1 MSLQSHGNTLPPGYR
16 LHWYRIESV
25 LGQGGF
31 GITYLALDTNLD
43 KQVAIKEYLPIELA
57 VREGDATV
65 RAFTEDRR
73 DQFIWGLT
81 RFVEEGRT
89 LAALDHPNIVR
100 VHTVFEEN
108 ATAYMVMAYEVG
120 ETLGYLAKFA
130 RLESEAA
137 VLAIAHPLLDALE
150 HMHSVGFVHRDVKPT
165 NVVVR
170 PDGAPVLLD
179 FGSARLALGEQTRT
193 LTSVV
198 SPGFAPY
205 EQYYSESAKQG
216 PWTDIYGLGA
226 TLYAVI
232 NRSRGPLDALVR
244 GSARI
249 EDKPDPMEPAQSIG
263 ANRYSPQLLKA
274 IDAALGFTPVERPQ
288 TTIELR
294 ALLPSIDEVPDAE
307 PDEQAKTFMFAS
319 AASPL
324 TAESASTRQAM
335 QDTVLAPSLG
345 LSSSS
350 SSSSSSLRRLL
361 PYALALLLLVVLG
374 AGYRWREHQRQ
385 SESALAPQVTEQQRK
400 AAEALRLA
408 DEQTKA
414 VQAVH
419 LAEQQRKAVEA
430 LRVVELQRQAA
441 QAAQLAEQ
449 QRAAGVAAQLAERQ
463 RKEAAAARL
472 VEQQGKADELARSA
486 NHQRI
491 AEDLKLASIQAL
503 LSAAEGDIAALR
515 LTNPPGAN
523 AVDKYRK
530 VLALDADN
538 APARA
543 GMQAVVD
550 RYVALA
556 GEVSAKG
563 ELDKAQVYLE
573 RAAQLLPDAPGV
585 HTARAA
591 LLAAREQ
598 SKQAVRQAVTDM
610 APNSAFRDALEDGS
624 KGPQMVTIPAGPFRM
639 GDLQGDG
646 PAQEKPTHALRVERA
661 FAMGRTEITFEDYE
675 RFARASGRGAVK
687 DEGWGRGRRPVI
699 NLSWDDANAY
709 AQWLSAQTGKRY
721 RLPSEAEWEYAA
733 RAGTETARYWGND
746 ADAACQYANVK
757 NSADSQVKRF
767 VADHHNCTDGYAQ
780 TAPVGRFAANAF
792 GLKDMLGNV
801 WEWTA
806 DCWHGNYSAAP
817 QNTAAWQSGD
827 CARRVLRGGSWR
839 SGPPGVRSAVRLG
852 DTTGHR
858 ASNLG
863 FRLARD
869 L

>member
-1 MSLQSHGNTLPPGYR
+1 M
-16 LHWYRIESV
+16 
-25 LGQGGF
+25 
-31 GITYLALDTNLD
+31 
-43 KQVAIKEYLPIELA
+43 
-57 VREGDATV
+57 
-65 RAFTEDRR
+65 RAFTQDRH

-89 LAALDHPNIVR
+89 LAALDHRNIVR

-120 ETLGYLAKFA
+120 ETLEELAKFA
-130 RLESEAA
+130 RIESEAA
-137 VLAIAHPLLDALE
+137 VLAVAHPLLDALE
-150 HMHSVGFVHRDVKPT
+150 YMHSVGFVHRDVKPT

-232 NRSRGPLDALVR
+232 NRGRGPLDALVR

-263 ANRYSPQLLKA
+263 ANRYSLQLLKA

-335 QDTVLAPSLG
+335 QETVLAPSLG
-345 LSSSS
+345 LGSRPRP
-350 SSSSSSLRRLL
+350 LRALL

-385 SESALAPQVTEQQRK
+385 REPALAAQVTEQQRK

-408 DEQTKA
+408 NEQTKA
-414 VQAVH
+414 AQAAH

-430 LRVVELQRQAA
+430 LRVVELQSQAA
-441 QAAQLAEQ
+441 QVAQLREQ
-449 QRAAGVAAQLAERQ
+449 QRAAGVAAQLADRQ

-472 VEQQGKADELARSA
+472 VEQQRKADELARAA
-486 NHQRI
+486 NHQRM
-491 AEDLKLASIQAL
+491 AEDLKFASIQAL
-503 LSAAEGDIAALR
+503 LSAAEGDITALR

-538 APARA
+538 ALAHA

-550 RYVALA
+550 RYLALV

-585 HTARAA
+585 QAARAA

-598 SKQAVRQAVTDM
+598 SKQGVRQGVADT
-610 APNSAFRDALEDGS
+610 AQNSTFRDTLEDGS
-624 KGPQMVTIPAGPFRM
+624 KGPQMVTIPAGSFRM
-639 GDLQGDG
+639 GDLQGNG
-646 PAQEKPTHALRVERA
+646 PAQEKPAHALRVERA
-661 FAMGRTEITFEDYE
+661 FALGRTEITFEDYD
-675 RFARASGRGAVK
+675 RFTRASGRGALK
-687 DEGWGRGRRPVI
+687 DEGWGRGRHPVI

-709 AQWLSAQTGKRY
+709 AQWLSEQTGKRY

-757 NSADSQVKRF
+757 NSADSKVKRF

-827 CARRVLRGGSWR
+827 CSRREELGTNEWRVLRGGSWR
-839 SGPPGVRSAVRLG
+839 SGPPGLRSAVRLG